1 MSAVCAAGVGAH
13 PVVAPASVTV
23 AGSAV
28 PFTSLT
34 AATGD
39 LPSAKTLTIEVW
51 LRPDLTAAQRF
62 ATEVSTPGSPMFR
75 DFITPE
81 AYTARFGPTTQE
93 VSAVRSWLRSR
104 GFTTVGADSQRD
116 YVRAT
121 AAVARVDA
129 TLHAAMK
136 EYPRSAQVSGAGS
149 PLYAN
154 DRSLTVPAGLAP
166 DILGVTGLNDASLTV
181 PAEQRGSPESSQD
194 DLAQNAK
201 QVSCSAYWGQH
212 MISGL
217 PSMFNTTSFPVATC
231 GYTPTQFRS
240 AYGANMTNTGAGQT
254 IAFAEAGGLE
264 ANMFKSLQYFT
275 KQYHLPAPAAARY
288 EQLNLQPASCKQHD
302 ESAGEEEMDVE
313 SAYAMAPGATQLVVG
328 ANLCGTG
335 DGGFQGGFNTDM
347 AIINGNGLQP
357 LASVVSNS
365 WETGYDD
372 QAKDINQIETAF
384 LVKAAA
390 VGVGMYYSA
399 GDSAC
404 TTQPASNPYATGVSG
419 TTLAI
424 GKAGTRLFETGG
436 AIGIENLTDGVWS
449 KPRYFGY
456 GGGQS
461 LVYPQPSYQKGVVPR
476 SMSTPSAKGA
486 VPGQARCRDGRPS
499 PRPGTSP
506 MRSAPDVSASDGN
519 ADVGLIN
526 YKGKYVDILDGG
538 TSLSAP
544 LVAGMVIAAQQGQA
558 KPFGFLNPA
567 LYKLA
572 GTSAFYD
579 PLPITR
585 KDPLLWRAE
594 VCPQS
599 YSACGGPPTTLWLTD
614 DQSPTERG
622 YSGQVT
628 AKGYDNTTGIGVP
641 RGQAFITALR
651 NLG

>member
-1 MSAVCAAGVGAH
+1 M
-13 PVVAPASVTV
+13 
-23 AGSAV
+23 
-28 PFTSLT
+28 
-34 AATGD
+34 
-39 LPSAKTLTIEVW
+39 
-51 LRPDLTAAQRF
+51 R
-62 ATEVSTPGSPMFR
+62 
-75 DFITPE
+75 
-81 AYTARFGPTTQE
+81 
-93 VSAVRSWLRSR
+93 
-104 GFTTVGADSQRD
+104 
-116 YVRAT
+116 
-121 AAVARVDA
+121 
-129 TLHAAMK
+129 
-136 EYPRSAQVSGAGS
+136 EYPRSAQASGAGS
-149 PLYAN
+149 PLYTN
-154 DRSLTVPAGLAP
+154 DRSLTVPASLAP
-166 DILGVTGLNDASLTV
+166 DILGVTGLNDAALTV
-181 PAEQRGSPESSQD
+181 PLEQQGSAKRSQD
-194 DLAQNAK
+194 DAAQNGK

-217 PSMFNTTSFPVATC
+217 PSRFNTTSFPTVTC

-240 AYGANMTNTGAGQT
+240 AYGANRTSTGTGQT

-264 ANMFKSLQYFT
+264 AHMFKSLQDFT

-288 EQLNLQPASCKQHD
+288 KQLNLQPASCRKHD

-328 ANLCGTG
+328 ANLCETG
-335 DGGFQGGFNTDM
+335 DGGFQGGINTDL
-347 AIINGNGLQP
+347 AVINGNGLAP

-372 QAKDINQIETAF
+372 QAKDIDQIETAF
-384 LVKAAA
+384 LVKAAS
-390 VGVGMYYSA
+390 VGVGMYYAA

-404 TTQPASNPYATGVSG
+404 TTQPASNPYATGVGG

-424 GKAGTRLFETGG
+424 GKSGTRLFETGG
-436 AIGIENLTDGVWS
+436 GTGIENLTHGAWS
-449 KPRYFGY
+449 QPRYFGY

-461 LVYPQPSYQKGVVPR
+461 LVYPQPSYQKGVVPK

-486 VPGQARCRDGRPS
+486 VPGQAGCRDGGPS

-519 ADVGLIN
+519 MKVGLIN
-526 YKGKYVDILDGG
+526 YKGKYADIIDGG

-572 GTSAFYD
+572 GTPAFYD
-579 PLPITR
+579 PLPITS
-585 KDPLLWRAE
+585 KDPLLWRRE

-599 YSACGGPPTTLWLTD
+599 YSPCGGSTTLWLTD
-614 DQSPTERG
+614 DQSPTQRG
-622 YSGQVT
+622 YTGQVT
-628 AKGYDNTTGIGVP
+628 ANGYDNTTGVGVP